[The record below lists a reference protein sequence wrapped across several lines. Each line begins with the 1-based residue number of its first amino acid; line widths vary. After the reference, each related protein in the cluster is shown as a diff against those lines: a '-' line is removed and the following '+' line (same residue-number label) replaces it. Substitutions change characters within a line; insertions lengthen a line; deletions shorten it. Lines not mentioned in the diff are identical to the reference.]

1 MGNALYDGPGYRYE
15 AKGTVGSQVAG
26 HYFSSAT
33 LQVRRFLSRVMSL
46 RSVREFVEADP
57 KTKKSRRSI
66 ILAPFALSA
75 LKQLLVRQVEAK
87 VKAGHAWQEHDYVF
101 CTLTGTHL
109 RPITST
115 MSSRKS

>member
-15 AKGTVGSQVAG
+15 ARGTVGSQVAG
-26 HYFSSAT
+26 HYFSAAT

-46 RSVREFVEADP
+46 RSVRECFEADP

-75 LKQLLVRQVEAK
+75 LKQLLVRHVEGAK
-87 VKAGHAWQEHDYVF
+87 LDLGGIGHLIH
-101 CTLTGTHL
+101 
-109 RPITST
+109 RRTSLNSLLQSILPT
-115 MSSRKS
+115 QRSR